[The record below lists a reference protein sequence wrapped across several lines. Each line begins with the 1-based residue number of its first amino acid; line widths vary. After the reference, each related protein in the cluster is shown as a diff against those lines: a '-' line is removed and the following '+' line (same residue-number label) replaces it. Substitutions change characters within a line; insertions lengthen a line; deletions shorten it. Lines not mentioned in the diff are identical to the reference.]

1 MTNLDKLVMEIW
13 TDGTIDALDALRQS
27 AQILVSYFAQ
37 LYEPKAK
44 QVDEVG
50 KVQPSVSDDILKMRI
65 EELDIP
71 TRIVNA
77 LGNGGIETIEQLLT
91 TPRSALIK
99 IKNLGS
105 KSLGVVEEKLK
116 EKGITLTV

>member
-1 MTNLDKLVMEIW
+1 
-13 TDGTIDALDALRQS
+13 
-27 AQILVSYFAQ
+27 
-37 LYEPKAK
+37 
-44 QVDEVG
+44 
-50 KVQPSVSDDILKMRI
+50 VSDDVLKMRI

-77 LGNGGIETIEQLLT
+77 LANGGIETIEQLLT

-116 EKGITLTV
+116 EKGITLNV